1 MPRMEET
8 VIKPAV
14 SHLIR
19 GAFSM
24 VMDEVRGSWRRRND
38 VGGVTIEMDELP
50 PLPPLDETR
59 LGHTIAPPTD
69 AETEVG
75 VPDDIF
81 APVVGMEHEIRV
93 LRRVIVSEP
102 PLHALII
109 GPPGTAKSLL
119 LEEIRRC
126 PDTRYIVGRN
136 MTSAGLIEMFVDS
149 DSPPRILLIDEIEK
163 SDPNTLATL
172 LTVMD
177 GKATRAAHGK
187 SAVERSVDV
196 RIIAA
201 GNSKARM
208 PDALLN
214 RFIELDLQPY
224 TPAEREAVIV
234 RFLETRHGFD
244 AEQSHE
250 IATMVAE
257 HGGDTR
263 DAYQIAQ
270 IWRNDP
276 ELAKEMA
283 GRLGRTGTAPEPH
296 GNRTSRAGTA
306 AP

>member
-1 MPRMEET
+1 MPGMEET
-8 VIKPAV
+8 IIKPAV

-24 VMDEVRGSWRRRND
+24 VMDEVRGSWRRRGD
-38 VGGVTIEMDELP
+38 VGGVAIEVDELP

-93 LRRVIVSEP
+93 LRRVIISEP

-119 LEEIRRC
+119 LEEIRRM
-126 PDTRYIVGRN
+126 PETRYIVGRN
-136 MTSAGLIEMFVDS
+136 MTSAGLIEMFADS
-149 DSPPRILLIDEIEK
+149 DNPPRILLIDEIDK
-163 SDPNTLATL
+163 SDPNTEATL

-177 GKATRAAHGK
+177 GKATRATHGK
-187 SAVERSVDV
+187 SAVECEVDV

-201 GNSKARM
+201 GNSKAKIL
-208 PDALLN
+208 DALLN

-224 TPAEREAVIV
+224 TPEQRRTVIE
-234 RFLETRHGFD
+234 RFLETRHGLEP
-244 AEQSHE
+244 EQARE
-250 IATMVAE
+250 IADMVAVR
-257 HGGDTR
+257 GGDTR

-283 GRLGRTGTAPEPH
+283 GRLGRTGTAPKPH
-296 GNRTSRAGTA
+296 GNRTGTA
-306 AP
+306 PKVR